1 MEDVRGEDRTE
12 PTWREVNEK
21 FSDLGS
27 RLGVHFTGGEDE
39 ESGEVKDAW
48 GEFKTAAR
56 HLGSALSNTVRDPQV
71 RAGAGEAL
79 GSLAGATGSTV
90 KTAAKTTAK
99 TTAEGARK
107 TAEATRK
114 IVQRVGGGAAEQPIV
129 SCEWLASNLT
139 NRAVRIVD
147 ARWYLADPEQ
157 GGREYAQAH
166 LPGAVFLDVEKHLS
180 AVEGPG
186 RHPLPDRNEF
196 AALLGERGIGPRNHV
211 VVYDQG
217 GGAIAA
223 RLWWMLRSL
232 GHGRVS
238 VLDGGLARWTASGFL
253 TTGVTPVPEPVAYEP
268 ASDPTSV
275 IDRDELLSRL
285 GAVQVI
291 DAREAERY
299 RGEEETVDP
308 VPGHIPTA
316 LSAPYAGNLTEEGTF
331 KSPEDLAARFAAL
344 GLDPERPIVSS
355 CGSGVTACHNI
366 LALHMAG
373 YPEPMLYPGSWSDWS
388 ASSLPAATGPEP
400 GSPASGPPGI

>member
-1 MEDVRGEDRTE
+1 MEDVRGEDPTE

-27 RLGVHFTGGEDE
+27 RLGAHFTGGPDE

-48 GEFKTAAR
+48 DEFKSATR
-56 HLGSALSNTVRDPQV
+56 HLGSALSKTVRDPQV

-99 TTAEGARK
+99 TTAD
-107 TAEATRK
+107 ATRK

-129 SCEWLASNLT
+129 SCEWLASRLT
-139 NRAVRIVD
+139 DRAVRIVD
-147 ARWYLADPEQ
+147 TRWYLADVEQ
-157 GGREYAQAH
+157 GRREYDESH

-180 AVEGPG
+180 ATEGPG
-186 RHPLPDRNEF
+186 RHPLPDRDEF
-196 AALLGERGIGPRNHV
+196 AALLGSCGIGPRHHV

-217 GGAIAA
+217 PGAIAA
-223 RLWWMLRSL
+223 RLWWMLRNL

-238 VLDGGLARWTASGFL
+238 VLDGGFARWTAGGYL
-253 TTGVTPVPEPVAYEP
+253 TTGVVPSPEPVVYEA

-308 VPGHIPTA
+308 VAGHIPTA
-316 LSAPYAGNLTEEGTF
+316 LSAPYADNLTEEGVF
-331 KSPEDLAARFAAL
+331 KSPDDLAARFAAL

-355 CGSGVTACHNI
+355 CGSGVTACQNI
-366 LALHMAG
+366 LALRMAG

-388 ASSLPAATGPEP
+388 AASLPAATGPEP
-400 GSPASGPPGI
+400 GSPASGSPGI